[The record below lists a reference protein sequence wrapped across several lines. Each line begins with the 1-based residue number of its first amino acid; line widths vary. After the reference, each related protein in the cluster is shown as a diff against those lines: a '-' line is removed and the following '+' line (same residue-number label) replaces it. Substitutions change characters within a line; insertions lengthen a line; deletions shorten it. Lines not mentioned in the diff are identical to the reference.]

1 MTGSP
6 SLVKGAR
13 LKILFYIDS
22 WVRIPPRSSTKFTK
36 QNFIIFSKFLIQ
48 SLPLYIFNSYSYY
61 MIKKLLLLFVVVAL
75 LSGCSQSIEE
85 VKQDKYLGEI
95 VSVSGT
101 VESSIK
107 IGSLSGY
114 TLIDSNG
121 DSIGVASEALPA
133 EGDQVTAKGTLMKA
147 PILGYYIDV
156 EK

>member
-1 MTGSP
+1 
-6 SLVKGAR
+6 
-13 LKILFYIDS
+13 
-22 WVRIPPRSSTKFTK
+22 
-36 QNFIIFSKFLIQ
+36 
-48 SLPLYIFNSYSYY
+48 